1 MSYILD
7 ALRKAD
13 AERERG
19 TVPGIHAQP
28 TFAGGPQSPSARATQ
43 PWVFML
49 GGVAALLLVIV
60 ALLVWR
66 GSGSDAKPTVAAVPA
81 PSAAPLPTAPAA
93 LPPSPASTPVMV
105 ATAPTTP
112 APAPATVQRPAA
124 APRTEPAPVA
134 RKPKP
139 VPAASAMPAPASA
152 PVQANV
158 PAPVPSTPA
167 SAASAE
173 SKIYTVKE
181 LPDDIQRQLP
191 SLTIGGSVYSPVAAN
206 RILFINGQV
215 IHEGDVVAPGVVLQ
229 QIRMKLAVLTIK
241 GYRYSVPF

>member
-28 TFAGGPQSPSARATQ
+28 TFAGGPQSPSPRGTQ
-43 PWVFML
+43 PWVFVL
-49 GGVAALLLVIV
+49 GGVAVLLLVIV
-60 ALLVWR
+60 AVLVWR
-66 GSGSDAKPTVAAVPA
+66 GGGSDAKPTVAALPA
-81 PSAAPLPTAPAA
+81 PSAAPLPAAPVAPA
-93 LPPSPASTPVMV
+93 PSAAATPVVV

-112 APAPATVQRPAA
+112 APAVTQRPAA
-124 APRTEPAPVA
+124 PPRAEPAPVV

-139 VPAASAMPAPASA
+139 TPVAPAAMPAQASA
-152 PVQANV
+152 PVSTNAA
-158 PAPVPSTPA
+158 APVPSVPA
-167 SAASAE
+167 PAESAE
-173 SKIYTVKE
+173 SKIYTINE
-181 LPDDIQRQLP
+181 LPDDIRRQLP